1 MSLRKSTEKLFLSKT
16 ATLNIC
22 SPTAPQQNIER
33 PRQSLHS
40 RLRFTGLRAHAKHA
54 PPQRGF
60 TRTGHL
66 CCAPARHCRV
76 LAAGHALAAHPT
88 LHPSSQFHSF
98 SRWRNQRHDHF
109 LHKKKPPGIHR
120 AAAEIAPWATDV
132 HGALLVGR
140 ANLPQT
146 AWDMSQ
152 GLRGKRPAS
161 FSNCASWPDPVDRNH
176 HGRRQHR
183 GQSPRSHWVCTP
195 RSHPAMPPPKSI
207 RAVFSYR

>member
-16 ATLNIC
+16 ATFNIC

-109 LHKKKPPGIHR
+109 FAQKETARHTPGGCR
-120 AAAEIAPWATDV
+120 DCAVRNRCV
-132 HGALLVGR
+132 HGALLVGK

-152 GLRGKRPAS
+152 GLRQGPAG
-161 FSNCASWPDPVDRNH
+161 FSNCLFWPDPVDRNH

-207 RAVFSYR
+207 RAVFS